1 MASMQPH
8 KQSGAA
14 AVEFA
19 MIAVL
24 LITLIVAIAGFGFL
38 FWMQQRLSQQ
48 AGDVARTMMRAQMMG
63 TKWETAS
70 KSACDQAKAKFSGD
84 GTLGCAVN
92 TAACGW
98 AAASS
103 LAPTPVCANIN
114 LSFDAYNWAPIS
126 GLRMFGN
133 FIPAFSNAQAW
144 QLSGRALVQVQ

>member
-1 MASMQPH
+1 MASTRAS
-8 KQSGAA
+8 KQTGAA

-24 LITLIVAIAGFGFL
+24 LITIIVAIAGFGFL

-48 AGDVARTMMRAQMMG
+48 AGDVARAMMRSQLMG
-63 TKWETAS
+63 TKLADAS
-70 KSACDQAKAKFSGD
+70 SAACDQARAKFSGD
-84 GTLGCAVN
+84 GVLGCAVN
-92 TAACGW
+92 TTSCAWG
-98 AAASS
+98 AASS

-114 LSFDAYNWAPIS
+114 LSFNAYNWAPMS
-126 GLRMFGN
+126 GLRLVGN